1 LNYRTLIGLI
11 GGYTFACENLG
22 RDVEGGLVGRSFRG
36 YLILKLIN
44 NDNFFNFILLGCIG
58 NLGYKIKS
66 RKVRGIGLL
75 DV

>member
-1 LNYRTLIGLI
+1 VEGDLI
-11 GGYTFACENLG
+11 GG
-22 RDVEGGLVGRSFRG
+22 SFRG